1 MIVGLIPAIINIICI
16 CVVIYMLKRSA
27 KHVIMHKKLYD
38 HTYNIENEMK
48 SELNNTELPENISI
62 QELEEAIIDHADML
76 RSKHMNNIKEYMK
89 YSIIN
94 ILLILF
100 NSILLIFNI
109 VHYQLWKFLVL
120 LILKIYLKI
129 LGG

>member
-1 MIVGLIPAIINIICI
+1 MIFGLISAIINIISI
-16 CVVIYMLKRSA
+16 CVVIYMLKRST

-38 HTYNIENEMK
+38 HTYNIENEMRT
-48 SELNNTELPENISI
+48 ELNNAKLPENVTIK
-62 QELEEAIIDHADML
+62 ELEEAISDHADML
-76 RSKHMNNIKEYMK
+76 RNKYMNNMKEYVK

-94 ILLILF
+94 LLLIIF

-109 VHYQLWKFLVL
+109 VHYQLWKFLIL
-120 LILKIYLKI
+120 IILKIYLKI